1 MQRRFGPLV
10 EQLRQG
16 LWPIPAIGVAAA
28 VLAHVVFLEVDER
41 LSEGTARWFV
51 FGGGA
56 ESARSVLETMATSML
71 SMTTL
76 VFSITMLV
84 LQLASSQLSPRVL
97 STFLRDRQNQVVLG
111 LFVSTYAYVLLT
123 LREIRQDFVPGV
135 SVWTAFV
142 AVMLSVGAFVYYIHH
157 VAQSIRVV
165 SVIRRVAKETE
176 QALERL
182 YPAGIGEPAPEPDAI
197 ELPAG
202 PADTVYRWPS
212 KSGVVVSIDAEALE
226 RQCRDFGG
234 VVRIEL
240 TVGDF
245 IGRGSRFGSA
255 WGARAPREEEIAE
268 LVVVGHQRTLQQ
280 DALYGFRQLVDIA
293 VRALSPGVNDPTTA
307 AQVLDSLHGLLLD
320 LAGRSIPPP
329 VRTDDEGRP
338 FLILS
343 RPDWDAYVAL
353 SVDEIRREGRDSIQI
368 VRRLRYL
375 LEDLLDR
382 VPAERA
388 GIVRQE
394 LAELSLET
402 EQEFSGYDRRVARLP
417 GRQGHGQIE

>member
-1 MQRRFGPLV
+1 
-10 EQLRQG
+10 
-16 LWPIPAIGVAAA
+16 
-28 VLAHVVFLEVDER
+28 
-41 LSEGTARWFV
+41 
-51 FGGGA
+51 
-56 ESARSVLETMATSML
+56 MATSML

-176 QALERL
+176 EALERL
-182 YPAGIGEPAPEPDAI
+182 YPEGIGEPAPARDGI

-212 KSGVVVSIDAEALE
+212 SSGVVTSIDAEALE
-226 RQCRDFGG
+226 QRCRDFGG
-234 VVRIEL
+234 VVRIEI

-245 IGRGSRFGSA
+245 VGRGSRFGSA
-255 WGARAPREEEIAE
+255 WGAGPPREEDIAE

-280 DALYGFRQLVDIA
+280 DALYGFRQLADIA

-307 AQVLDSLHGLLLD
+307 AQVLDALHGLLLD
-320 LAGRSIPPP
+320 LAERSIPPP
-329 VRTDDEGRP
+329 MRTDDAGRL

-375 LEDLLDR
+375 LEDLLER

-417 GRQGHGQIE
+417 GRQGHGQLE